1 MIVISDTSPIT
12 NLIQIDCLD
21 LLNAVFGK
29 IIIPQTV
36 YNELCGLPDQKKII
50 DNQDWISV
58 VAAENRTT
66 ITQLETQLDKGE
78 AELKNQRVTHKSKI
92 PPRRFSTFGEVRA
105 VKQYFA
111 KHYIPNSCLSP
122 KKGWLYTRFPVALY
136 SAFATAPKIGG
147 NGGSPIPVGLISF
160 FTKCTSIALGASL
173 MRIMR

>member
-36 YNELCGLPDQKKII
+36 YNELCELPDQKEIL

-58 VAAENRTT
+58 VAAENRSA

-78 AELKNQRVTHKSKI
+78 AEAIALAMELRPDFLIIDEIKGRTIAEGFGIKI
-92 PPRRFSTFGEVRA
+92 
-105 VKQYFA
+105 
-111 KHYIPNSCLSP
+111 
-122 KKGWLYTRFPVALY
+122 
-136 SAFATAPKIGG
+136 
-147 NGGSPIPVGLISF
+147 VGLLG
-160 FTKCTSIALGASL
+160 TLLKAKQLGHIAELKPKLEELIRLGFRVNPKLYDHILKLAGEKS
-173 MRIMR
+173 